1 MTSRRG
7 RPWRGALL
15 ALGVL
20 AASGCVYYPNV
31 RDLGGVRLRPTDG
44 RVQRAAADELVVS
57 FILHSTGKYGDILV
71 GAEAPV
77 ARRAELRTP
86 AGAVVSEVEIP
97 GESIVT
103 FQGGGP
109 RVVLTGLTRTP
120 QPGEVV
126 LVTLHFRKSGALG
139 LLAVVE

>member
-1 MTSRRG
+1 MRQRHG
-7 RPWRGALL
+7 HPWRGALL

-20 AASGCVYYPNV
+20 VASGCVYYPNV
-31 RDLGGVRLRPTDG
+31 GDLGGVRLRPTDG
-44 RVQRAAADELVVS
+44 RIQRAALDELVVS
-57 FILHSTGKYGDILV
+57 FILHSTGKYGDVLI

-86 AGAVVSEVEIP
+86 AGVVVAEVEIP
-97 GESIVT
+97 GASIVS
-103 FQGGGP
+103 FQSGGP
-109 RVVLTGLTRTP
+109 RVVLTSLTRIP

-139 LLAVVE
+139 LVAVVE